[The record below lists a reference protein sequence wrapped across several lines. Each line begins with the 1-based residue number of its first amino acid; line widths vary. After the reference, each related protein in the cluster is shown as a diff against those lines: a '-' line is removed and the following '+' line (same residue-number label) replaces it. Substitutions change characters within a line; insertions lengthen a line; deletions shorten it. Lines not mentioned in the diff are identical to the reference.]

1 MLRQERII
9 KIYLL
14 IGTGVISKD
23 PSAKTGRIIK
33 IYLLIGTGVI
43 SKDPSARTVKYNY
56 DMFINRNWSY
66 Q

>member
-1 MLRQERII
+1 VLRQERII

-23 PSAKTGRIIK
+23 PSARTG
-33 IYLLIGTGVI
+33 
-43 SKDPSARTVKYNY
+43 KDNK
-56 DMFINRNWSY
+56 DIFINRNWIY